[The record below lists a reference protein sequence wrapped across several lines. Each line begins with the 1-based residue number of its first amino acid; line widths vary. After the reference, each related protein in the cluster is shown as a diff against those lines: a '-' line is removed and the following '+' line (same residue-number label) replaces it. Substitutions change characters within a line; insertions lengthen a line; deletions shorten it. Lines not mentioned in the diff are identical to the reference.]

1 MFLAMR
7 FRTVDIDYSAG
18 LRLIAFVESVSA
30 HSVRVSRK
38 GAASKDLLTEV
49 VRIVF
54 LSMLL
59 MRVRHFCSRGLP
71 SQHE

>member
-1 MFLAMR
+1 MFLAIR

-18 LRLIAFVESVSA
+18 LRLITFVESVSA

-38 GAASKDLLTEV
+38 GAASKDLLIGVLRTL
-49 VRIVF
+49 F
-54 LSMLL
+54 LSMHL
-59 MRVRHFCSRGLP
+59 MRVRYFCNLGLP